1 MRKTAEVEHQLKLAI
16 RDIVARNPL
25 VSVAAL
31 QRDLAE
37 RGFKTNQGNT
47 LDWYYVAKVVRKLNR
62 EKALAVDTQKIGERL
77 AITKERY
84 RVIIEKLWR
93 IIDWKPEY
101 MEQGIAMPVTGE
113 IVRAADTIIKL
124 DLAILKAEMDAGI
137 FDRKLGTVDLNIY
150 RALPLDPEQATKIG
164 EAFVRWGINLDLPQ
178 KKDGHVGELQGFPNV
193 VDVPAN
199 ERPQIFH
206 PAAVD
211 VPAAN
216 TDSTESV

>member
-1 MRKTAEVEHQLKLAI
+1 MRKTPEAEHQLKLAI

-62 EKALAVDTQKIGERL
+62 EKALAVDAQKIGERL

-84 RVIIEKLWR
+84 RVIIEKLWK

-101 MEQGIAMPVTGE
+101 AADGILLPETGE
-113 IVRAADTIIKL
+113 IIRAADTIIKM

-137 FDRKLGTVDLNIY
+137 FDRKLGTVDLNVY
-150 RALPLDPEQATKIG
+150 RALPLDPDKAAKIA
-164 EAFVRWGINLDLPQ
+164 EAFQRWGIDLTLPQ
-178 KKDGHVGELQGFPNV
+178 
-193 VDVPAN
+193 
-199 ERPQIFH
+199 RPKTIS
-206 PAAVD
+206 PAVD
-211 VPAAN
+211 VPATS
-216 TDSTESV
+216 TDSQAGV